1 MCASTPEKV
10 EILDP
15 PAGSIPGE
23 HVVCVG
29 YEGGLLQS
37 TLFAR
42 DGVGFLKR
50 VCCN

>member
-23 HVVCVG
+23 RVVCEG

-37 TLFAR
+37 G